1 MVWITLKRGL
11 RGESNSYTQYFL
23 LFTYSFLTFT
33 FVLRSIVVSYTDR
46 IIWKSSP
53 GIKQNVLPIIY
64 EPIVKFTTSDH
75 KPIRGAYEITLN
87 AGAGSKLKLTA
98 QKRRQNKKQTK
109 LALLTGEGKKINF
122 EATEFHCQIKDTKKD
137 ADEVRRFYMR
147 ITTNV
152 KGILDETKNLS
163 TSDTEL
169 EPYLESLE
177 WDDTIKNIIDTDNGL
192 YAVVLYIS
200 LVEQKSSKKKDFEKD
215 HVIGT
220 AEFCLIDILS
230 EVGIDLHSSGGKS
243 RASAAAS
250 SAGGLPKM
258 MNVDEKPLCKNG
270 QIHGY
275 LSCSI
280 FAWKYSSTDL
290 RQSAL
295 NRRTSFIDMRYSN
308 RLSEENEGSKLKKL
322 FCFCKKKKQDY

>member
-23 LFTYSFLTFT
+23 LFTYSFITFT

-177 WDDTIKNIIDTDNGL
+177 WGDTIKNIIDTDNGL

-230 EVGIDLHSSGGKS
+230 EVGIDLHSSGAKS

-250 SAGGLPKM
+250 SAGGIPKM

-280 FAWKYSSTDL
+280 SAWKYSSTDL